1 MNKGVKYEP
10 ILTTIVSPLKEI
22 SMFANPGTGEN
33 EHFAFSYS
41 VIKSYL
47 FGCNSLFC
55 QNPTIPLP
63 TPSHSLT
70 LFWSPSGPGE
80 AWPSTEFVKRP
91 VDSLTTKLRRDYNLF
106 LYPLVDS
113 FLRCHWLSF
122 QQRALL
128 FIFHVWKTVTFSL
141 AAFLFPM
148 LKCSS
153 SQTIGFLL
161 LLPWDSIS

>member
-10 ILTTIVSPLKEI
+10 ILTTMVSPLKEI

-33 EHFAFSYS
+33 EHFLFPYS
-41 VIKSYL
+41 VIMSYL

-63 TPSHSLT
+63 TASHSLT
-70 LFWSPSGPGE
+70 LSWSPPGSGE
-80 AWPSTEFVKRP
+80 AWLSTEFVKRP
-91 VDSLTTKLRRDYNLF
+91 LDSWTTKLRRNDNLF

-113 FLRCHWLSF
+113 FLRFHWLSF

-128 FIFHVWKTVTFSL
+128 LIFHVWKSVTFSL
-141 AAFLFPM
+141 AALLLPM

-153 SQTIGFLL
+153 I
-161 LLPWDSIS
+161 